1 MLKNETLCIDF
12 PTELKM
18 CGCAK
23 EEDGRLLYSNVAEF
37 LMDSSTA
44 TSLTAECANRF
55 RIHWQEKSHLQTQY
69 ILFNNG
75 NE

>member
-1 MLKNETLCIDF
+1 MDFSAKVLNFFHLMGNIAMLKNETLCSDF

-55 RIHWQEKSHLQTQY
+55 RIH
-69 ILFNNG
+69 
-75 NE
+75 